1 MRNEFVSVFD
11 DCNGSV
17 IARVPYNEILAPF
30 LGLTVIENDDGQKS
44 YILIKEAEIEGG
56 EDYGIIITPEIA
68 FKLIMEHKPQV
79 LTDIPELKRFEET
92 LNEEAFTIKYKD

>member
-1 MRNEFVSVFD
+1 MRNEIISVFD
-11 DCNGSV
+11 DCNGSI

-30 LGLTVIENDDGQKS
+30 LGLTVVDNDDGQKS
-44 YILIKEAEIEGG
+44 YILIKGAEIEGM

-79 LTDIPELKRFEET
+79 LNDFPELKRFEKT
-92 LNEEAFTIKYKD
+92 LNEEVTD

>member
-1 MRNEFVSVFD
+1 MKNEVISVFD

-30 LGLTVIENDDGQKS
+30 LGLTVIESGDGQKS
-44 YILIKEAEIEGG
+44 YILIKGAKIGG
-56 EDYGIIITPEIA
+56 MEDYGIIITPEIA

-79 LTDIPELKRFEET
+79 LDDFPELKRFEKT
-92 LNEEAFTIKYKD
+92 LKEEVTD